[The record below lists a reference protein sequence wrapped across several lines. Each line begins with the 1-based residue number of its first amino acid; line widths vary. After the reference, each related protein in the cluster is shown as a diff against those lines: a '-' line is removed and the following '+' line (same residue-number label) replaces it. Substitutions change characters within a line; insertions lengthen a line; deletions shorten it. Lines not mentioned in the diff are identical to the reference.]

1 MSNVIGISQERPR
14 AARFGASAM
23 LVAIGLAAG
32 LAVGHV
38 SLPASASARTAP
50 VATSAQDGAA
60 YQAYRIGER
69 GAVAGP
75 AAQDGAAYQAYRI
88 GERADLRTEQAGD
101 VARAYQAY
109 RAGER

>member
-1 MSNVIGISQERPR
+1 MMSNVIGISQERPR

-23 LVAIGLAAG
+23 LVAIGLATG

-50 VATSAQDGAA
+50 VAASAQDGAA

-69 GAVAGP
+69 ANL
-75 AAQDGAAYQAYRI
+75 
-88 GERADLRTEQAGD
+88 RAEQAGD
-101 VARAYQAY
+101 AARAYQAY